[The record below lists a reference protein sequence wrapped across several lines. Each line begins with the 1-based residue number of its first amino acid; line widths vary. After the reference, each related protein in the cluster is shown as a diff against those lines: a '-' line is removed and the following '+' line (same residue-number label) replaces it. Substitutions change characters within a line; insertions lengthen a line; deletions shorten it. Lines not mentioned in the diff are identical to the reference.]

1 MAEVKISIKNLEFSR
16 TKNRDKIRMYET
28 EKERDYMENV
38 VVRERKVV
46 LRVGGICTLFF
57 GIMYLAALFSAI
69 SEHSGAAVFVALS
82 VFILPFVGLGLYV
95 FLSYFRRR
103 LEFSCREFTVYSVLG
118 KKKVYPYTE
127 IRRLL
132 FIERAGETR
141 IAILGKEGERLASF
155 ENNMIGAEEALLFL
169 EKKGISFRER
179 DFIGEEGCDE
189 KTRKALKWYE
199 KSAYLTKWNREKEA
213 ERTKKVC
220 TEEDIKRQQ
229 KRLKILGWILIAFV
243 ILIYFAGAKYM
254 VAGWVFVL
262 LFVWFLYIYLYPRAY
277 IEKSGKKKS
286 DAYTLVI
293 PWGGAV
299 LALLACLGITDMF
312 NVKDGE
318 LFTYTGIFGAILLIP
333 YFIKILFFAKESS
346 KGRIVFVILA
356 GLAIGFTVTLPVN
369 YLLTTGK
376 SNHVPMIVTGKRESS
391 SSKGGTDYYISGN
404 YLGENMDMTVSKSLF
419 ESVDEGSLVRICERE
434 SILGLEYWNV
444 HE

>member
-1 MAEVKISIKNLEFSR
+1 
-16 TKNRDKIRMYET
+16 
-28 EKERDYMENV
+28 MENV
-38 VVRERKVV
+38 IVREGKIV
-46 LRVGGICTLFF
+46 LRVGGICALFF
-57 GIMYLAALFSAI
+57 GIIYLAALFSAI
-69 SEHSGAAVFVALS
+69 SDHSGAAVFVALS

-103 LEFSCREFTVYSVLG
+103 LEFSDKEFTVYSVLG
-118 KKKVYPYTE
+118 KKKIYPYAE

-155 ENNMIGAEEALLFL
+155 EMNMSGAEEALLFL
-169 EKKGISFRER
+169 KEKGISLSEK
-179 DFIGEEGCDE
+179 DVVGEKSCDE

-199 KSAYLTKWNREKEA
+199 KSAYLTNWNREEEA
-213 ERTKKVC
+213 ERTKKVY
-220 TEEDIKRQQ
+220 TEEDVKRQQ

-243 ILIYFAGAKYM
+243 ILVYFAGAKYM
-254 VAGWVFVL
+254 VAGWVIVL

-277 IEKSGKKKS
+277 IEKSGEKKN

-299 LALLACLGITDMF
+299 LALLACLVVMDMF
-312 NVKDGE
+312 NVTDGE
-318 LFTYTGIFGAILLIP
+318 LFTYAGIFGAVLLIP
-333 YFIKILFFAKESS
+333 YFIKIFFFARESS
-346 KGRIVFVILA
+346 KGRIIFVILA
-356 GLAIGFTVTLPVN
+356 GLLIGFTLTLPVN
-369 YLLTTGK
+369 YLLTTEK

-404 YLGENMDMTVSKSLF
+404 YQGENMDMSVSRSLF
-419 ESVDEGSLVRICERE
+419 ESVDEGSLVQICERE

>member
-1 MAEVKISIKNLEFSR
+1 
-16 TKNRDKIRMYET
+16 
-28 EKERDYMENV
+28 MENV

-46 LRVGGICTLFF
+46 LRVGGVCTLFF

-69 SEHSGAAVFVALS
+69 SEHSGAAVFVAIS
-82 VFILPFVGLGLYV
+82 VFILPFVCLGLYV

-103 LEFSCREFTVYSVLG
+103 LEFSYKEFTVYSVLR
-118 KKKVYPYTE
+118 KKKVYPYAE

-155 ENNMIGAEEALLFL
+155 EMNMLGAEEALLFL
-169 EKKGISFRER
+169 KKKGISLSEK
-179 DFIGEEGCDE
+179 DFVGEESCDK

-199 KSAYLTKWNREKEA
+199 KSAYLTKWNREEEA
-213 ERTKKVC
+213 ERTKKVF
-220 TEEDIKRQQ
+220 TKEDVKRQQ

-243 ILIYFAGAKYM
+243 IFIFFAGAKYM
-254 VAGWVFVL
+254 VAGWVSVL

-277 IEKSGKKKS
+277 IEKSGRNKS

-299 LALLACLGITDMF
+299 LALLACLGITDIF
-312 NVKDGE
+312 NVADGE
-318 LFTYTGIFGAILLIP
+318 LFTYAGVFAAFLLIP

-356 GLAIGFTVTLPVN
+356 GLLIGFTITLPVN

-376 SNHVPMIVTGKRESS
+376 FNHVPMIVTGKRESS
-391 SSKGGTDYYISGN
+391 SSRGGTDYYISGN
-404 YLGENMDMTVSKSLF
+404 YKGENMDMTVSRNFF
-419 ESVDEGSLVRICERE
+419 ESVEEGSLVQICERE
-434 SILGLEYWNV
+434 SILGFEYWDI

>member
-1 MAEVKISIKNLEFSR
+1 M
-16 TKNRDKIRMYET
+16 
-28 EKERDYMENV
+28 EKV
-38 VVRERKVV
+38 VVRERKLV
-46 LRVGGICTLFF
+46 LRVGGVCILFF
-57 GIMYLAALFSAI
+57 GIMYLAALFSAV
-69 SEHSGAAVFVALS
+69 SDHSGAAAIAALS

-95 FLSYFRRR
+95 FLSYFKRR
-103 LEFSCREFTVYSVLG
+103 LEFSSKEFTVYSVLG

-132 FIERAGETR
+132 FIERAGEIR

-155 ENNMIGAEEALLFL
+155 ENNMVGAEEALLFL
-169 EKKGISFRER
+169 EKKGISLSEK
-179 DFIGEEGCDE
+179 DFVGEESCDE

-199 KSAYLTKWNREKEA
+199 KSAYLTNWNREKEA

-220 TEEDIKRQQ
+220 TEEDVKRQQ
-229 KRLKILGWILIAFV
+229 KRLKILGWILFAIV
-243 ILIYFAGAKYM
+243 ILVYFAGVKYM
-254 VAGWVFVL
+254 VAGWVSVL

-277 IEKSGKKKS
+277 IEKSGKKKN

-299 LALLACLGITDMF
+299 LALLACLIVTDMF
-312 NVKDGE
+312 NVTDGDF
-318 LFTYTGIFGAILLIP
+318 FTYAGILGAILLIP

-356 GLAIGFTVTLPVN
+356 GLAIGFTITLPVN

-376 SNHVPMIVTGKRESS
+376 ASHVPMIVTGKRESS
-391 SSKGGTDYYISGN
+391 SSRGGTDYYISGN
-404 YLGENMDMTVSKSLF
+404 YKGENMDMSVSKSLF
-419 ESVDEGSLVRICERE
+419 KSVDEGSLVQICEKE

>member
-1 MAEVKISIKNLEFSR
+1 
-16 TKNRDKIRMYET
+16 
-28 EKERDYMENV
+28 MENV

-46 LRVGGICTLFF
+46 LRVGGVCTLFF

-69 SEHSGAAVFVALS
+69 SDHSGAAVFVAIS
-82 VFILPFVGLGLYV
+82 VFILPFVCLGLYV

-103 LEFSCREFTVYSVLG
+103 LEFSYKEFTVYSVLG
-118 KKKVYPYTE
+118 KKKVYPYAE

-141 IAILGKEGERLASF
+141 IAVLGKEGERLASF
-155 ENNMIGAEEALLFL
+155 EMNMLGAEEALLFL
-169 EKKGISFRER
+169 KKKGISLSEK
-179 DFIGEEGCDE
+179 DFVGEESCDK

-199 KSAYLTKWNREKEA
+199 KSAYLTNWNREEEA

-220 TEEDIKRQQ
+220 TEEEVKRQQ

-243 ILIYFAGAKYM
+243 ILIFFAGAKYM
-254 VAGWVFVL
+254 VAGWVSVL

-277 IEKSGKKKS
+277 IEKSGKKKN

-299 LALLACLGITDMF
+299 LALLACLAVTDMF
-312 NVKDGE
+312 NVTDGE
-318 LFTYTGIFGAILLIP
+318 LFTYAGIFAAFLLIP

-356 GLAIGFTVTLPVN
+356 GLSIGFTITLPVN
-369 YLLTTGK
+369 YLLTTEK

-391 SSKGGTDYYISGN
+391 SSRGGTDYYISGN
-404 YLGENMDMTVSKSLF
+404 YKGENMDMTVSRNLF
-419 ESVDEGSLVRICERE
+419 ESAEEGSLVQICERE

>member
-1 MAEVKISIKNLEFSR
+1 MLHLYEN
-16 TKNRDKIRMYET
+16 DKIGIYET

-38 VVRERKVV
+38 VVRERKGV
-46 LRVGGICTLFF
+46 LRVGGIGTLFF
-57 GIMYLAALFSAI
+57 GIMYLTALFSAI
-69 SEHSGAAVFVALS
+69 SDHSGAAVFVALS

-103 LEFSCREFTVYSVLG
+103 LEFSYKEFTVYSVLG
-118 KKKVYPYTE
+118 KKKVYPYTD

-132 FIERAGETR
+132 FIERAGEIR

-155 ENNMIGAEEALLFL
+155 ETNMSGAEEALLFL
-169 EKKGISFRER
+169 EKKGISLSER
-179 DFIGEEGCDE
+179 DFVGEEACDE

-199 KSAYLTKWNREKEA
+199 KSAYLTNWNREKEA

-220 TEEDIKRQQ
+220 TEEDVKRQQ
-229 KRLKILGWILIAFV
+229 KRLKILGRILFVFV
-243 ILIYFAGAKYM
+243 ILVYFAGAKYM
-254 VAGWVFVL
+254 VAGWVSVL

-277 IEKSGKKKS
+277 IEKSGKKKN

-299 LALLACLGITDMF
+299 LALLACLAVTDMF
-312 NVKDGE
+312 NVTDGE
-318 LFTYTGIFGAILLIP
+318 LFTYAGILGAILLIP
-333 YFIKILFFAKESS
+333 YFIKVLFFAKEGS

-356 GLAIGFTVTLPVN
+356 GLSIAFTLTLPVN

-376 SNHVPMIVTGKRESS
+376 SSHVPMIVTGKRESS

-404 YLGENMDMTVSKSLF
+404 YQGENMDMTVSKSLF
-419 ESVDEGSLVRICERE
+419 ESVDEGSLVQICERE
-434 SILGLEYWNV
+434 SILGLTYWNV